1 MRPLPRV
8 RRHPTLRC
16 CKSFGPRRNLVA
28 WMVALASTAV
38 FGALALRW
46 LLLQRGGPRFGA
58 SASSWLYSRPPVLP
72 EAAFIAVHV
81 RSSLSTDPVERLAA
95 LRLAEVRRATFTSRD
110 GAGRET
116 RRVLEPRV
124 VFENAPRAPL
134 SRDDIDAWL
143 GHPNLEF
150 VEASRVEERARL
162 GPAFDTFSGIYGA
175 AVKARVLRWLA
186 ESSAH
191 DRAWVLE
198 PDCVYTGAS
207 WVEFFQAYDERYPD
221 HDLIAADST
230 KSTGGAAWAHAASC
244 TYCAEGDGRWRT
256 AFLPVFRVSK
266 RLARAVIDELARNA
280 TGHHEA
286 FIPTV
291 CSRLPGC
298 QWAPVDGG
306 GGVFRY
312 RPFLKKDEA
321 RSKKATGKLY
331 HPVKSAEVFRELVN
345 RTYE

>member
-1 MRPLPRV
+1 MALP
-8 RRHPTLRC
+8 PTS
-16 CKSFGPRRNLVA
+16 SFL
-28 WMVALASTAV
+28 LAVQS
-38 FGALALRW
+38 
-46 LLLQRGGPRFGA
+46 
-58 SASSWLYSRPPVLP
+58 YSVLP
-72 EAAFIAVHV
+72 EGGVHRRPRAIPPV
-81 RSSLSTDPVERLAA
+81 DGSRRAPRCASSGRSSPRHLSP
-95 LRLAEVRRATFTSRD
+95 RATAR
-110 GAGRET
+110 GET

-124 VFENAPRAPL
+124 VFEDAPRAPL

-143 GHPNLEF
+143 AIHPNLEF
-150 VEASRVEERARL
+150 VEASRVEELARL

-186 ESSAH
+186 KSSAH
-191 DRAWVLE
+191 DHAWVLE

-207 WVEFFQAYDERYPD
+207 WVEFFRHTTSATPTTISSLPTRRNPQGAQPGRTPR
-221 HDLIAADST
+221 AART
-230 KSTGGAAWAHAASC
+230 APRATGG
-244 TYCAEGDGRWRT
+244 GGQT

-321 RSKKATGKLY
+321 GRKKRAGELY
-331 HPVKSAEVFRELVN
+331 HPVKSAEVFRELN
-345 RTYE
+345 RT